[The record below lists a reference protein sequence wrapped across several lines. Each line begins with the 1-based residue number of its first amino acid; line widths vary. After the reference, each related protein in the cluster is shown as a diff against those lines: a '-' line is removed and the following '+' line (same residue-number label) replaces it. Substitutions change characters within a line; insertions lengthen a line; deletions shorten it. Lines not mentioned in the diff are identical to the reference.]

1 MRQSPVSRMKR
12 LSLATVS
19 TSKIFGVFGKKKS
32 YKLGQDKMEMI
43 RTETNMNKNY
53 YYFEL
58 A

>member
-19 TSKIFGVFGKKKS
+19 TSKIFGVFEKKRS

-43 RTETNMNKNY
+43 RTETKISITSS
-53 YYFEL
+53 
-58 A
+58 